1 MRYIAV
7 FITFLIFSSNA
18 SALRLKD
25 CKLNA
30 SQEQASLDEH
40 LYGGPLDDS
49 KLYERRAYVLAY
61 DDDNLVPKWAA
72 WHAQKPYRDTP
83 SRESRWS
90 SFRTDPEISTVK
102 DDDYVGWYDSE
113 KNYAR
118 GHIVPYY
125 ISGGDRDHDG
135 KNAYYDDQSIEDVD
149 DACTIYEVN
158 AMSNIAPQ
166 YHDRFNGNSGGLWY
180 ALETDIRALIDNGAS
195 FNIYAGTIFSE
206 NTPIE
211 RIGDRDDE
219 ESTWKIGVPHGFFKV
234 VINNQRDEAVAF
246 VFDHASNLETGC
258 DLASTSVRYPSDC
271 IRPIEEV
278 EKLTGLTFFKKIE
291 GPLKQRLRTTSKKET
306 WISWLSKY

>member
-1 MRYIAV
+1 MRYFAV
-7 FITFLIFSSNA
+7 FITLLIFSSNA
-18 SALRLKD
+18 NALRLKD
-25 CKLNA
+25 CKLTE

-40 LYGGPLDDS
+40 IYGGSLDDS

-61 DDDNLVPKWAA
+61 DDANLVPKWAA
-72 WHAQKPYRDTP
+72 WHAQKSYRDTP
-83 SRESRWS
+83 TRKSRWS

-135 KNAYYDDQSIEDVD
+135 KNAYYEDQSIEDVD

-158 AMSNIAPQ
+158 SMSNIAPQ
-166 YHDRFNGNSGGLWY
+166 YHDKFNGVGGGLWY

-195 FNIYAGTIFSE
+195 FNIYAGTIFSA

-219 ESTWKIGVPHGFFKV
+219 ASTWKIGVPHGFFKV
-234 VINNQRDEAVAF
+234 VINDQRDEAVAF
-246 VFDHASNLETGC
+246 IFDHASNLETGC
-258 DLASTSVRYPSDC
+258 DLASISVRYPSDC